1 MADNLFQIVNMDDLL
16 YFLRGGKD
24 KLITLS
30 LVLLTTDESIKRM
43 IKKFVKRKSEQYPG
57 VTFLYYAVRKQ
68 DFNKISFLTDDL
80 SEYPKMCHIFN
91 ITELLMEVR
100 TIDNIDIL
108 NRSFQHPDIAAYYA
122 KFGLSAK
129 KPISNVFEENENGYN
144 ENENGDEESDDFE
157 DEPQSTAVGGPVQTI
172 NTGQSQQNSAQQFQL
187 PQNPMLEKKKLLEKL
202 TLIRQKG
209 EEYNMQFLEECRNRK
224 KEEEKIREKS
234 KEKTNEKTNEK
245 TSTKS
250 KNKSKE

>member
-68 DFNKISFLTDDL
+68 DFNRISFLTDDL

-100 TIDNIDIL
+100 SIDNIDIL
-108 NRSFQHPDIAAYYA
+108 NRSFQHPDIVAYYS
-122 KFGLSAK
+122 KFGLVSK
-129 KPISNVFEENENGYN
+129 KPVSNVFEENENGYN

-157 DEPQSTAVGGPVQTI
+157 DEQISTAVSGPTKVV
-172 NTGQSQQNSAQQFQL
+172 NTSQSQQNPSQQFQL

-224 KEEEKIREKS
+224 KEEEKTKEKEKDKE
-234 KEKTNEKTNEK
+234 KEKTN
-245 TSTKS
+245 TKS